1 MKRKKTAFVLL
12 LAAALIFTFRLTG
25 IYYPLRTY
33 LLMYPLSRYYKN
45 TGLFRDIPLGI
56 PAGKLPGVGSF
67 IPFMLYFNADESHF
81 ARWMGYEGD
90 LTLSIIYNFGG
101 FCYGRSYADYF
112 DPAAG
117 LYSAF
122 YGAYAVNNKDLFFTA
137 DGSIRLSQLALVPH
151 YDQKYLVLP
160 AIGLPSKEVIF
171 QAESIELEENVTYL
185 NIPGWYKMVA
195 EIYTNMPAHRYRT
208 RQLGYLQY
216 GSPKGLENVT
226 EDYRAERLCARAYCR
241 FFEEY
246 NATVVLYIMA
256 KNKDIAEQIDREI
269 LSRSVFGP

>member
-1 MKRKKTAFVLL
+1 M
-12 LAAALIFTFRLTG
+12 LIIL
-25 IYYPLRTY
+25 
-33 LLMYPLSRYYKN
+33 
-45 TGLFRDIPLGI
+45 IPL
-56 PAGKLPGVGSF
+56 PDF
-67 IPFMLYFNADESHF
+67 IRHSTAPMP
-81 ARWMGYEGD
+81 
-90 LTLSIIYNFGG
+90 LTI
-101 FCYGRSYADYF
+101 R
-112 DPAAG
+112 P
-117 LYSAF
+117 
-122 YGAYAVNNKDLFFTA
+122 VFTA

-185 NIPGWYKMVA
+185 NIPGWYKMDA

-256 KNKDIAEQIDREI
+256 KNKDIAEQIDRKSCRVRFLA
-269 LSRSVFGP
+269 LSTLLLPLFYFHYYLLSVCAYIKEKKPYSGFFS